1 MDEDFAFSW
10 FKTREEWEAEN
21 RRREEF
27 NREFNRKW
35 EERQQLIARG
45 ETPEPDPFLDP
56 KPIGAG
62 WGWFD
67 PLAFPDSDE
76 LEPTA
81 TSEARTRE
89 ADDSDTN
96 DFN

>member
-1 MDEDFAFSW
+1 MDEDFAFSC

-27 NREFNRKW
+27 SKECDRKR

-56 KPIGAG
+56 EPIGSG

-81 TSEARTRE
+81 TSDARTRDS
-89 ADDSDTN
+89 DDSDTSDVN
-96 DFN
+96 